1 MGLFYHSTLQ
11 RTSCYNQ
18 SFLIHF
24 SLENVNDHL
33 QYERWHSEAPDG
45 HHSQQEAGVAMEI
58 IWIMSEWIFY
68 NF

>member
-1 MGLFYHSTLQ
+1 M
-11 RTSCYNQ
+11 
-18 SFLIHF
+18 IHF